1 MNFRQFF
8 WPQSEKKT
16 LLSRGWHFLAL
27 QQMHCCT
34 SCDPPAA
41 AGQPGSSGR
50 PPCFRGAGAVFSIP
64 PDPSWQLLE
73 EENNIRAQR
82 SGPWLP
88 VVVTAGWN
96 RRCCLLQPGNRYLGT
111 AVYPH
116 PSPPPHSPPPEATM
130 RNVFLYCLKYY
141 LLIKNAFHKVNF
153 ALNSDL
159 LRWRCIFFRI
169 YHNKTFTLAYLK

>member
-1 MNFRQFF
+1 MWIIETGLFVSA
-8 WPQSEKKT
+8 WPPLAEVSGGECVVAAACRAA
-16 LLSRGWHFLAL
+16 LGWHFLAL
-27 QQMHCCT
+27 QQMHCCA

-50 PPCFRGAGAVFSIP
+50 PPCFRGVGAVFSIP

-82 SGPWLP
+82 SRPWLP

-111 AVYPH
+111 VVYPH
-116 PSPPPHSPPPEATM
+116 PSPPPPSPPPEPTM
-130 RNVFLYCLKYY
+130 LNFFLYCLKY
-141 LLIKNAFHKVNF
+141 I
-153 ALNSDL
+153 
-159 LRWRCIFFRI
+159 
-169 YHNKTFTLAYLK
+169 TF